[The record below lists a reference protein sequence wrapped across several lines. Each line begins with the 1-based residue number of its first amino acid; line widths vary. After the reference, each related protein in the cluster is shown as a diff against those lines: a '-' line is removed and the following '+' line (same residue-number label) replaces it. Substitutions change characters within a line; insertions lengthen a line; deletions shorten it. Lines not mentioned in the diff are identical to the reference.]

1 MKSSWRSLDRSVIIR
16 KEKHYSVWA
25 LQKYRIGEGVMSGFL
40 PLILNTFQLHIWG
53 CFGSTNINTIL
64 ALQGVGSITRIAVN
78 LVLGWKLMYSEVDFG
93 YNAHTNSA
101 NFDCILKYR

>member
-1 MKSSWRSLDRSVIIR
+1 
-16 KEKHYSVWA
+16 
-25 LQKYRIGEGVMSGFL
+25 MSTCVHLNAFT
-40 PLILNTFQLHIWG
+40 ILHEIKIYIWG

-64 ALQGVGSITRIAVN
+64 ALQGVGIITRIVVN

-101 NFDCILKYR
+101 DFDCILKYR